1 MVQKY
6 TYTVICWSAVDRAHL
21 PFVLNETTHTIKS
34 EKTKKYLCI
43 ISKTKMVSASAT
55 NNIVAEK

>member
-1 MVQKY
+1 MAQKY

-34 EKTKKYLCI
+34 ENSKEIFVHTGKYD
-43 ISKTKMVSASAT
+43 
-55 NNIVAEK
+55 